1 MSRDE
6 GRGTRDSEQ
15 TSRDEVLITPHPS
28 SLLPAVRVGV
38 VGTGY
43 LGRLHARI
51 LTEIPEVH
59 VAGFVETDDA
69 IAAEITE
76 NLKLKRFESVEALA
90 REIDCAVVATP
101 TTTHYDVARRL
112 IEAGCDVMVEKPI
125 TPAVEEAQRL
135 IDLAASRQRILQV
148 GHVERY
154 NPAITAVA
162 PLLRGVRYVEAERLG
177 VFVGRSLDIDVL
189 LDLMIHDLNL
199 VLSLLGQRV
208 TEVRAVGVAVLTDK
222 VDITNVRLEL
232 ENGAVANLTASRVSQ
247 ERVRKIRFF
256 SGEAYISVDT
266 KEQEVKGYGLSGKT
280 IVPIEVLVTKQEPLR
295 AELEAFLACVRTRA
309 RPLVSGEDGLAAVE
323 LAIRVAKA
331 IEESMKR
338 FSPQDR
344 KL

>member
-1 MSRDE
+1 M
-6 GRGTRDSEQ
+6 
-15 TSRDEVLITPHPS
+15 
-28 SLLPAVRVGV
+28 RVGV

-51 LTEIPEVH
+51 LTEMPEADVI
-59 VAGFVETDDA
+59 GFVETDDA
-69 IAAEITE
+69 VAAELAE
-76 NLKLKRFESVEALA
+76 NLKLKRFDSVAALA

-101 TTTHYDVARRL
+101 TMTHFDIAREL
-112 IEAGCDVMVEKPI
+112 LEAGCDVMVEKPI
-125 TPAVEEAQRL
+125 TPSADEARRL

-154 NPAITAVA
+154 NPAIIAA
-162 PLLRGVRYVEAERLG
+162 EPFIHGARYIVAERLG

-208 TEVRAVGVAVLTDK
+208 VDVRAVGVAVLTEN
-222 VDITNVRLEL
+222 VDIANVRLEL

-247 ERVRKIRFF
+247 DRVRKIRFF
-256 SGEAYISVDT
+256 SREAYISIDT
-266 KEQEVKGYGLSGKT
+266 KEQEVKGYRLDGKS
-280 IVPIEVLVTKQEPLR
+280 IVPIDLNVTKKEPLR
-295 AELEAFLACVRTRA
+295 AELESFIECAGTRM

-331 IEESMKR
+331 VDDSLKR
-338 FSPQDR
+338 FGMSR
-344 KL
+344 E

>member
-1 MSRDE
+1 M
-6 GRGTRDSEQ
+6 
-15 TSRDEVLITPHPS
+15 
-28 SLLPAVRVGV
+28 RVGV

-51 LTEIPEVH
+51 LTEMPEAE

-69 IAAEITE
+69 IATEVSE
-76 NLKLKRFESVEALA
+76 NLKLKRFASVEALA

-101 TTTHYDVARRL
+101 TITHYDVSRQL

-125 TPAVEEAQRL
+125 TPSVEDAQRL
-135 IDLAASRQRILQV
+135 IDLAASRGRILQV

-154 NPAITAVA
+154 NPAIMAVA
-162 PLLRGVRYVEAERLG
+162 SLLHEVRFIEAQRLG

-199 VLSLLGQRV
+199 VLSLLGQSV
-208 TEVRAVGVAVLTDK
+208 VDVRAVGVAVLTDK

-232 ENGAVANLTASRVSQ
+232 ENGAIANLTASRVSQ
-247 ERVRKIRFF
+247 DRVRKIRFF
-256 SGEAYISVDT
+256 SREAYISVDT

-280 IVPIEVLVTKQEPLR
+280 IVPIDIVVTKQEPLR
-295 AELEAFLACVRTRA
+295 AELEAFLACARTRT

-323 LAIRVAKA
+323 LAIRVAEA
-331 IEESMKR
+331 IEESMRR
-338 FSPQDR
+338 FYPEDAAR
-344 KL
+344 RA